1 MKKIVLCFIF
11 VFILCGSVNADEF
24 EKRVQ
29 LADGYCISYSNG
41 YGITDENDNVIV
53 PFRYDRIIWNKELCY
68 GAIVQENKTDYYRL
82 ESGEETFYKSLS
94 GEVYRMSNGEFGYRI
109 EQSAEDN
116 FNKPRL
122 TEQYGL
128 VDTNLNIIIK
138 PKYDNELLF
147 DKYGYAV
154 VYQHSTSIERTKYED
169 DLPHYCGGSCG
180 VIDRKGRTVLGMEYE
195 NITPGFDGWYSC
207 RPKAGYDQL
216 INIRYWGKL
225 FVIFHILK
233 KLFPLF
239 IVWLIYAFVKKRKSL
254 KLMRSTV

>member
-1 MKKIVLCFIF
+1 MKKIILCFIF

-169 DLPHYCGGSCG
+169 NLPHYCGGSCG
-180 VIDRKGRTVLGMEYE
+180 VIDRKGRTVLSMRYH
-195 NITPGFDGWYSC
+195 NINPSPDGIYFC
-207 RPKAGYDQL
+207 RPKKGADKHIDL
-216 INIRYWGKL
+216 KFWGGWL
-225 FVIFHILK
+225 VIFHIVK
-233 KLFPLF
+233 KILAVF
-239 IVWLIYAFVKKRKSL
+239 ILCLIYVFVKKRKKL
-254 KLMRSTV
+254 KLMMSME